1 MDCLNCKNNIA
12 KERTGFVICIPSMTE
27 GCSIEYNQTK
37 EKLCDKEVTKE
48 GCLR

>member
-12 KERTGFVICIPSMTE
+12 K
-27 GCSIEYNQTK
+27 GCNIEYNQTR